1 MAITDAIAQ
10 INQFKGHSLT
20 ETIAAIESKLT
31 NAAVA
36 RVSCVNESFHINQQL
51 LVAAA
56 AIKQA
61 SSQVDVII
69 HAVGIAYAL
78 PHILE
83 SDELVESL
91 SLGAGSAGSDFDLVT
106 DKRIAE
112 FKFINWQGGS
122 EAVRKKTL
130 FEDYF
135 KLVREQTFREK
146 YLYLL
151 DTEIPMRFLRGRS
164 NILRLLDRNNRLRE
178 DFVARYGQTYYTVGE
193 FYGAHEEAVRF
204 VNLVEVVP
212 GFDAL
217 VKMEGANTE
226 VDSILTENKH

>member
-31 NAAVA
+31 NAGVA
-36 RVSCVNESFHINQQL
+36 GISSVNESFHINQQL

-56 AIKQA
+56 AIKRA
-61 SSQVDVII
+61 SSQVDIVI
-69 HAVGIAYAL
+69 HAVGIVCAL

-83 SDELVESL
+83 SDEVVESL

-106 DKRIAE
+106 SKRIAE

-135 KLVREQTFREK
+135 RLVREQTFKEK

-151 DTEIPMRFLRGRS
+151 NTEIPMRFLRGRS
-164 NILRLLDRNNRLRE
+164 NILRLLDRNNRLKE
-178 DFVARYGQTYYTVGE
+178 DFVARYGHTYHTVGE
-193 FYGAHEEAVRF
+193 FYSAHEEAVRF

-212 GFDAL
+212 GFDTL
-217 VKMEGANTE
+217 VKMEG
-226 VDSILTENKH
+226 HQR

>member
-1 MAITDAIAQ
+1 MTITDAIAQ
-10 INQFKGHSLT
+10 INRFKGRSLT
-20 ETIAAIESKLT
+20 ETIAAVESELT
-31 NAAVA
+31 NAGVA
-36 RVSCVNESFHINQQL
+36 RVSSVNESFHINQQL

-56 AIKQA
+56 AIKRA
-61 SSQVDVII
+61 SSQVDVVI
-69 HAVGIAYAL
+69 HAVGIVYAL
-78 PHILE
+78 PRILE
-83 SDELVESL
+83 SDEVVESL

-106 DKRIAE
+106 NMRIAE

-135 KLVREQTFREK
+135 KLVREQTSKEK

-151 DTEIPMRFLRGRS
+151 DTKIPMRFLCGRS

-178 DFVARYGQTYYTVGE
+178 DFVARYGQTYHTVGE
-193 FYGAHEEAVRF
+193 FYGAHKEAVQF
-204 VNLVEVVP
+204 VNLVEMVP

-217 VKMEGANTE
+217 VKMEG
-226 VDSILTENKH
+226 HQH